1 MCSRHNGPQELV
13 AEEGD
18 DAITEDME
26 ELYYTERLDGGLFAL
41 QSTDYI
47 LAWLAIEDDGV
58 SYFDRKKLVHV
69 F

>member
-1 MCSRHNGPQELV
+1 M

-18 DAITEDME
+18 DGVTEDIE
-26 ELYYTERLDGGLFAL
+26 ELYYTERLDGGLFSL

-58 SYFDRKKLVHV
+58 RYIGRKTSTRPD
-69 F
+69 FPQG